1 MANPP
6 LQTPESVDTPLT
18 VKALREFL
26 AAFPDDMQVLETR
39 CSDLGPMS
47 ITDWGVIEGRQMVSG
62 RYGWVQRV
70 EAMTDGNRAEVKQ
83 YLHFS
88 GN

>member
-1 MANPP
+1 MTPP
-6 LQTPESVDTPLT
+6 DTRETEKPLT

-26 AAFPDDMQVLETR
+26 ATFPDDMQVLETR

-47 ITDWGVIEGRQMVSG
+47 LGDWGPIQGIQQVSG
-62 RYGWVQRV
+62 KYGWVQRV
-70 EAMTDGNRAEVKQ
+70 HQMTDENRARVRE
-83 YLHFS
+83 YMHFS